1 MPGLEAVLRITAK
14 DEAGSAFSTLKSQ
27 ISAIDKQ
34 IAVFDRLMNA
44 VGKIAPAT
52 DPLIKAIGDSTRALE
67 AQKVAV
73 SELAEGL
80 DSAEGATAAAAGG
93 QERLRAAIM
102 DTTRVMAVQGVE
114 AARVAEKIVSAQR
127 RQASAAREGGGLR
140 GRLGEALPFAGPLLL
155 ATTAKAVEAGASVQD
170 EIARLK
176 AAGATDSQIGK
187 ARSDFSEFSK
197 THSGVLEAEYLAGF
211 RDARVIAP
219 GEQFEMARL
228 GATYRAAARNSGL
241 STSETDVGNVLRI
254 MDELGLK
261 DMGQRED
268 FLNNFIKSQQ
278 AFGSQI
284 STETALAAY
293 RNAKQSIYDWSPEFR
308 NKYFPT
314 LLQSSGQQGG
324 TEMMTA
330 LNNYIGQ
337 HMQQSELRALAA
349 AGFVR
354 NQDLIVNKVGD
365 VKGLKPGSQL
375 FEADMFKSNIAQW
388 AWDFHD
394 TFMQRKGASEGGFDN
409 LIARMPRN
417 MAALIA
423 FLNHNRGRIQR
434 DAQTL
439 DLPVGLAA
447 ANDSSLA
454 QNPGAGLTALKDS
467 ITQFGAA
474 VTDPVVAAAGP
485 AMLRLAHAIQTAAA
499 AVGDFDKKHPTAAV
513 AGGVGAIAGVGG
525 AGLWLT
531 GKLFGLAK
539 GWLGLGGGA
548 GAAAGG
554 EAAAAGG
561 GWLARLFGLATGPV
575 GTTVAASSLLSGDT
589 APAHPGY
596 ATGAEMLRNWLWG
609 PPPDLE
615 ALRESARGHALMN
628 MPGPAMALPGATP
641 ASTVGTQIAPYDA
654 ASGKEVSVSGQAQ
667 VEHTVHLDVNVTLD
681 PALRAKIDQI
691 ANSSVDFVVPLIGG
705 GTGRM
710 DSDAA
715 PHRGGIGHQ

>member
-1 MPGLEAVLRITAK
+1 MASGLEAVLRITAK
-14 DEAGSAFSTLKSQ
+14 DEAGGALTALKAQ

-34 IAVFDRLMNA
+34 IATFDKLMNA

-52 DPLIKAIGDSTRALE
+52 DPLIRSIAASTRELE
-67 AQKVAV
+67 KQKVAV
-73 SELAEGL
+73 TSLAEGL
-80 DSAEGATAAAAGG
+80 DSVEGSSAAAAGA
-93 QERLRAAIM
+93 QERLSAAVM
-102 DTTRVMAVQGVE
+102 DTTRVMVAQGVE

-127 RQASAAREGGGLR
+127 RQAASAREGVR
-140 GRLGEALPFAGPLLL
+140 GRIGEALPFAGPVILEG
-155 ATTAKAVEAGASVQD
+155 TKKAVEAGASVQD

-176 AAGATDSQIGK
+176 AAGATDAQISK
-187 ARSDFSEFSK
+187 ARADFGEFSK
-197 THSGVLEAEYLAGF
+197 THSGVLESEYLAGF

-261 DMGQRED
+261 SMGQRED
-268 FLNNFIKSQQ
+268 FLDNFIKSQQ

-284 STETALAAY
+284 STETALSAY

-349 AGFVR
+349 AGFVSSS
-354 NQDLIVNKVGD
+354 DLITNKVGD
-365 VKGLKPGSQL
+365 VKGLKPGAQL
-375 FEADMFKSNIAQW
+375 FEADMFKKNIAQW

-394 TFMQRKGASEGGFDN
+394 AFMQRKGATEGGFDN

-439 DLPVGLAA
+439 DLPIGLAA
-447 ANDSSLA
+447 ANDASLG
-454 QNPGAGLTALKDS
+454 QNPGAALGALRDS
-467 ITQFGAA
+467 LTQFGAA
-474 VTDPVVAAAGP
+474 VTSPAVAAAGP
-485 AMLRLAHAIQTAAA
+485 AIVALAKDIQAAA
-499 AVGDFDKKHPTAAV
+499 ATFSNFAKEHPVAGTVASGGAV
-513 AGGVGAIAGVGG
+513 AASTAGGF
-525 AGLWLT
+525 WLT
-531 GKLFGLAK
+531 GKLFGLVK

-548 GAAAGG
+548 AASGG

-561 GWLARLFGLATGPV
+561 GWLARLFGLTPAGAL
-575 GTTVAASSLLSGDT
+575 AAPLALSGDT
-589 APAHPGY
+589 GPSHRGY
-596 ATGAEMLRNWLWG
+596 QTGAEMLRNWLWG

-615 ALRESARGHALMN
+615 SIRESARGHALMG
-628 MPGPAMALPGATP
+628 MPGPPTALPGAMP
-641 ASTVGTQIAPYDA
+641 ASPIGAGITPY
-654 ASGKEVSVSGQAQ
+654 GPTPPQVSVSGQAQ
-667 VEHTVHLDVNVTLD
+667 VDHTVHVEVTLD

-691 ANSSVDFVVPLIGG
+691 ANTVDFVVPLIGG
-705 GTGRM
+705 GAGRM
-710 DSDAA
+710 DSDAG
-715 PHRGGIGHQ
+715 PHRGGIGHM